1 MGKTWDGF
9 VGPGHDDYERC
20 DWDEEQFRKD
30 LEDAFPGE
38 RHMASVKPHDDWS
51 PPPPMEYEYKCG
63 EIVGLLKVPLKWHV
77 DDRGMLMEV
86 LRATDEHY
94 QLAFDPANDHEGN
107 FGQNYIV
114 VDPMPGTV
122 RAFHKHGC
130 LWDFFTIVNGSAKFV
145 FYDDRHG
152 NDDLLKSDTYQNL
165 EVVITGK
172 MNPMC
177 IVVPPG
183 VHHGWM
189 SLEENTI
196 LLSTGTHVYSEVV
209 ERHGKPDECRI
220 DPYIFGKNIWE
231 IEAK

>member
-1 MGKTWDGF
+1 MGIRDTIKDSSFTHPHYGSEQLPTNIKTNPWDL
-9 VGPGHDDYERC
+9 DD
-20 DWDEEQFRKD
+20 EQFDKD
-30 LEDAFPGE
+30 FEGIFQYTCRPG
-38 RHMASVKPHDDWS
+38 MID
-51 PPPPMEYEYKCG
+51 
-63 EIVGLLKVPLKWHV
+63 GLLKVPLEWNV

-86 LRATDEHY
+86 LRASDPHY
-94 QLAFDPANDHEGN
+94 QSAFDPANHHNGN

-152 NDDLLKSDTYQNL
+152 NDDLPKSETYQKM
-165 EVVITGK
+165 EIVVTGK
-172 MNPMC
+172 INPMC

-209 ERHGKPDECRI
+209 KTHGKPDECRI
-220 DPYIFGKNIWE
+220 DPYTFGKNIWE